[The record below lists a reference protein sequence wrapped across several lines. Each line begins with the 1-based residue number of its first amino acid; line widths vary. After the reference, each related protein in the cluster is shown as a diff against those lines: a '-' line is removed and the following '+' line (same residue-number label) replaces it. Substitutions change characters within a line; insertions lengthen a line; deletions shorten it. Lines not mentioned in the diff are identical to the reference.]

1 MLATAVLV
9 ASAGVDAQT
18 DASTKRRPTEIA
30 TDHLRVRY
38 KNEISVA
45 PDRTV
50 LLALEVEPR
59 PGMHVYAPGADDY
72 QIITL
77 ALAEQPGVQTRPIKY
92 PPSETY
98 FFAPLNERIPVYQ
111 KQFEL
116 TLQAMVASATKTLT
130 GRLHYQACDD
140 KVCFA
145 PVEVPLS
152 WTIAR

>member
-1 MLATAVLV
+1 MLTASATA
-9 ASAGVDAQT
+9 DAQPEL
-18 DASTKRRPTEIA
+18 AMKRRPTEIS
-30 TDHLRVRY
+30 TDHLRLRY
-38 KNEISVA
+38 TNEVDA
-45 PDRTV
+45 AADRTV
-50 LLALEVEPR
+50 SLTVTVEPR

-77 ALAEQPGVQTRPIKY
+77 TIAEQSGVRTLPIKY

-111 KQFEL
+111 KPFEL
-116 TLQAMVASATKTLT
+116 ILRATIANATKTLK
-130 GRLHYQACDD
+130 GILDYQACDD

-152 WTIAR
+152 WTIRR

>member
-1 MLATAVLV
+1 ME
-9 ASAGVDAQT
+9 AQT

-38 KNEISVA
+38 KNEIPVA
-45 PDRTV
+45 PDQTV
-50 LLALEVEPR
+50 SLVLEIEPR
-59 PGMHVYAPGADDY
+59 PAMHVYAPGADDY

-77 ALAEQPGVQTRPIKY
+77 TLAEQPGVQARPIKY

-152 WTIAR
+152 WTITR